1 MSFAANIRGG
11 DDTTEGH
18 DEIKQ
23 EQEISIRDSERQPLA
38 NDERGNT
45 DGDGIS
51 IGFVGFGTIASSIA
65 EGLLTQD
72 RRPVSQVYVSR
83 RSNDKSSRLCRLF
96 NDGDGNYDDE
106 RPSKARV
113 VVCDDNSDIVRNS
126 DIVFLCVLPQDA
138 DAVLRS
144 LDFGV
149 VSGVD
154 DISDDDF
161 VVKKNDGGSDGS
173 WTGGKRLVSLV
184 VSFLIVFRS
193 TFVLRCEGCYI
204 H

>member
-51 IGFVGFGTIASSIA
+51 IGFVGCGTIASSIA

-106 RPSKARV
+106 RRSKTRV